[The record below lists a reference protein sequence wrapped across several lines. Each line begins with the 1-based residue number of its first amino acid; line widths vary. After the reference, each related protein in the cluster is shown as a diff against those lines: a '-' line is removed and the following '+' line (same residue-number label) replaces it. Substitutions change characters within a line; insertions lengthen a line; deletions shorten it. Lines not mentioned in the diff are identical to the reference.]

1 MEEFRN
7 QIIKLF
13 QENPLPLEAKYYVL
27 KDVFRD
33 VNEGYYNQLEAIKKE
48 KEVKDDAESVQ
59 QTELS

>member
-7 QIIKLF
+7 ALIKLF

-33 VNEGYYNQLEAIKKE
+33 VSEGYYHELERIKNE
-48 KEVKDDAESVQ
+48 SEASEDAESVQ
-59 QTELS
+59 